1 MSKKP
6 VGEGRTPRAGKPT
19 IPRSAPS
26 AGFERVKKSG
36 DGRLSSRARR
46 SRFAG
51 ATKFWGEV
59 RKGGGAPLRV
69 SDHAYIPAEAMGILT
84 ARTLGNSH
92 PVLLRLLRPGMSVL
106 DVGCGPG
113 TVTAEIAR
121 RVAPGHVVGMDI
133 NPEMTRAAE
142 ESSPPGEVPN
152 LLFYTGDVCTSGW
165 DGEFDIVNAARALQ
179 WIRDPELALGRM
191 ARAITPGGRVVV
203 LDFDHTLATWSD
215 PPREWTRFYD
225 AFLAWRAAGGLD
237 NAIAKHLPALLQ
249 SAGLVAIKRTPQ
261 VTTVRAGDADFFRV
275 AGLWRMVIE
284 SRGRQMVAASHLT
297 EPEREAAFAAY
308 TEWMKSEGATHTV
321 HEACVIGRRPP
332 A

>member
-1 MSKKP
+1 MRK
-6 VGEGRTPRAGKPT
+6 
-19 IPRSAPS
+19 I
-26 AGFERVKKSG
+26 
-36 DGRLSSRARR
+36 
-46 SRFAG
+46 
-51 ATKFWGEV
+51 TKAHK
-59 RKGGGAPLRV
+59 RGGAPLRV

-84 ARTLGNSH
+84 ARTLANSH
-92 PVLLRLLRPGMSVL
+92 PVLLGLLRSGLSVL

-121 RVAPGHVVGMDI
+121 RVIPGAVVGMDI

-142 ESSPPGEVPN
+142 ESNPPGETPN
-152 LLFYTGDVCTSGW
+152 LVFYTGDVCTSEW
-165 DGEFDIVNAARALQ
+165 DGEFDVVNSARALQ
-179 WIRDPELALGRM
+179 WIRDPELALCRM
-191 ARAITPGGRVVV
+191 AEAVTPGGRVVV

-237 NAIAKHLPALLQ
+237 NAIAKHLPALLR
-249 SAGLVAIKRTPQ
+249 AAELIDIEVTPQ
-261 VTTVRAGDADFFRV
+261 ITTVRAGDADFFRV

-297 EPEREAAFAAY
+297 EPEREAAFATY
-308 TEWMKSEGATHTV
+308 TEWMKGGRATHTV
-321 HEACVIGRRPP
+321 HEACALGRRPP

>member
-1 MSKKP
+1 M
-6 VGEGRTPRAGKPT
+6 RH
-19 IPRSAPS
+19 IPKAP
-26 AGFERVKKSG
+26 
-36 DGRLSSRARR
+36 
-46 SRFAG
+46 
-51 ATKFWGEV
+51 
-59 RKGGGAPLRV
+59 KGGRAPLRA
-69 SDHAYIPAEAMGILT
+69 SDHAYIPPEAMGILT
-84 ARTLGNSH
+84 ARTLANSH
-92 PVLLRLLRPGMSVL
+92 PVLLGLLRPGLSVL

-142 ESSPPGEVPN
+142 ESSPPGEIPN
-152 LLFYTGDVCTSGW
+152 LVFYIGDVCESGW
-165 DGEFDIVNAARALQ
+165 DGEFDVVNAARTLQ
-179 WIRDPELALGRM
+179 WIRDPALAIDRM
-191 ARAITPGGRVVV
+191 AAAAAPGGRVVV

-237 NAIAKHLPALLQ
+237 NAIAKHLPALLRT
-249 SAGLVAIKRTPQ
+249 AGLVDIAMTPQ
-261 VTTVRAGDADFFRV
+261 ITSVNAGNADFFRV

-297 EPEREAAFAAY
+297 EAEREAAFAAY
-308 TEWMKSEGATHTV
+308 TEWMKGARASHTL
-321 HEACVIGRRPP
+321 HEACVLGRRPP